1 MAGRKGKV
9 QIRDVPTP
17 AKLAPML
24 EELQKCEVKTSY
36 FRNRVAKP
44 NKAIGYIN
52 EETKAG
58 SKLEKHRVTIN
69 LKQQDHEFRAWLG
82 QESMK
87 DKEAKVKKERKVR
100 AVKEAT
106 WLDF

>member
-1 MAGRKGKV
+1 MAGRKGK
-9 QIRDVPTP
+9 IFIGDVPTR

-36 FRNRVAKP
+36 FMNRVAKP
-44 NKAIGYIN
+44 NKPIGYIN
-52 EETKAG
+52 DETKAG
-58 SKLEKHRVTIN
+58 SKPEKYRVTIN

-87 DKEAKVKKERKVR
+87 DKEVAAKKERKVR
-100 AVKEAT
+100 VMEAT